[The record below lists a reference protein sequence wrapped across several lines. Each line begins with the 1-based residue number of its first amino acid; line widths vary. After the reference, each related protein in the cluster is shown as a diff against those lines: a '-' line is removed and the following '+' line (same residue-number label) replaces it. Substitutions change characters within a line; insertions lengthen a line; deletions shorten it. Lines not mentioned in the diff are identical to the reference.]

1 MFKKQDFVAIIS
13 NLFHLL
19 SQRKNLVKNTPKIM
33 PFVIEM
39 FDMEKYPHVDA
50 LLANCQ
56 GVFLNSVRPRLL
68 GGVQGYLFIYLIS
81 YGQLPSFSHF
91 ISFFIL

>member
-1 MFKKQDFVAIIS
+1 
-13 NLFHLL
+13 
-19 SQRKNLVKNTPKIM
+19 M

-68 GGVQGYLFIYLIS
+68 GGVHGYLFILGLHCHAMKNKNANHSI
-81 YGQLPSFSHF
+81 QKD
-91 ISFFIL
+91 

>member
-1 MFKKQDFVAIIS
+1 
-13 NLFHLL
+13 
-19 SQRKNLVKNTPKIM
+19 M

-56 GVFLNSVRPRLL
+56 GVFLNSVRPRFLR
-68 GGVQGYLFIYLIS
+68 GVQGYLFIYL
-81 YGQLPSFSHF
+81 F
-91 ISFFIL
+91 I

>member
-1 MFKKQDFVAIIS
+1 MS

-91 ISFFIL
+91 ISFFILW

>member
-1 MFKKQDFVAIIS
+1 
-13 NLFHLL
+13 
-19 SQRKNLVKNTPKIM
+19 M

-68 GGVQGYLFIYLIS
+68 GGVQGYLFIYL
-81 YGQLPSFSHF
+81 
-91 ISFFIL
+91 SFFLFN

>member
-1 MFKKQDFVAIIS
+1 
-13 NLFHLL
+13 
-19 SQRKNLVKNTPKIM
+19 M

-56 GVFLNSVRPRLL
+56 GVFLNSVRPRL
-68 GGVQGYLFIYLIS
+68 GGVQGYLCIYLSI
-81 YGQLPSFSHF
+81 YLFN
-91 ISFFIL
+91 